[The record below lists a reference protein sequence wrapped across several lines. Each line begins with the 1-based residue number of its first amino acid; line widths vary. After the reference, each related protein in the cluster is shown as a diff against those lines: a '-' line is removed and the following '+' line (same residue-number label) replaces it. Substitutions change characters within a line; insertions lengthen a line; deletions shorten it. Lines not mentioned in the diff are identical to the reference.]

1 MTVSSSTSRVK
12 YSCNGSVTEFA
23 FTFGVGATSEIQVIY
38 TDTTGTETVL
48 TETTHYA
55 VSATNNDFESGGKV
69 TTVAT
74 YATGTYITILRN
86 VPLTQAS
93 DFTENRATLYETFED
108 GLDKNI
114 RIDQQQQ
121 EEINRIP
128 KLAKSSAY
136 AGNTY
141 TFPDP
146 SASKVIGWNSGAT
159 DLTTYL
165 INGTA
170 LNISNIVNIGDYS
183 NNIATAISSIGSA
196 ETTLCIN
203 ASTSGNATIPTNVQ
217 LWFVKGGQLTGT
229 VTFAGSPDA
238 QIKALPGQQIFG
250 STTTITFAKPGRAYV
265 SWFGDNTSVSPIQ
278 KAVNSLPSAGG
289 EIIFT
294 TAQHTIDIDA
304 NSCGVKIDKSNIKF
318 TSTCRTEFIHSGSD
332 IDGLW
337 FAVGVDSET
346 GNFTK
351 VHDITFDGLV
361 FTGSATATS
370 SHQAAIYG
378 LPASTNYDPETDGS
392 NTITISNCKIFGF
405 TSSVYFKGASNV
417 EIYNC
422 DMGYNVYIPGAGAGG
437 YGVLVETIQGVR
449 IHHNRFLSSTE
460 DRHAVYISA
469 DMNQIGSKVNRDVI
483 IDHNIIR
490 WHNTVATVGTAI
502 RQAISTRSTNR
513 LIIDANEIYGSMRFG
528 ISFDCSNGNAEDYT
542 IVNNIIQDLRNDT
555 TSAGAG
561 IGFLTD
567 ATYSFNGAILKGNKI
582 SEASDANY
590 TYGIQLADVP
600 NTIIEGNI
608 IDLYGAN
615 SIGILLSNESDAVL
629 MPNIINLHGT
639 ARSGIAFT
647 DVCDNITIHKQKIED
662 FTSAEI
668 ESISS
673 PTLTDIHYTYPLR
686 ALITADGIGGITVT
700 EGGEWIDSCVSDAVG
715 GLITLKDFATLGTG
729 DSALIVITS
738 SLGDP
743 DNFYYRHST
752 PSTITFLVGIKTLA
766 GVPKPLASQANIFEI
781 FLMPH

>member
-1 MTVSSSTSRVK
+1 MRFQRNFLLTIIFLLVLSFQTLGYDIVKLGPSYFPESTRNRPVA
-12 YSCNGSVTEFA
+12 NGEIY
-23 FTFGVGATSEIQVIY
+23 VGIPDLDPEVIANQQQLYVQEEDGDIIAVAQPIY
-38 TDTTGTETVL
+38 T
-48 TETTHYA
+48 
-55 VSATNNDFESGGKV
+55 SAGGVPVYSGSPVTLLVNNDYSLKILNSSGV
-69 TTVAT
+69 QV
-74 YATGTYITILRN
+74 YYI
-86 VPLTQAS
+86 PL
-93 DFTENRATLYETFED
+93 
-108 GLDKNI
+108 I
-114 RIDQQQQ
+114 
-121 EEINRIP
+121 
-128 KLAKSSAY
+128 KSSENLGNAY
-136 AGNTY
+136 TPDYNAVDQGLIGNNNTIKY
-141 TFPDP
+141 FVDL
-146 SASKVIGWNSGAT
+146 IGTTDKAT
-159 DLTTYL
+159 IFLKH
-165 INGTA
+165 N
-170 LNISNIVNIGDYS
+170 
-183 NNIATAISSIGSA
+183 
-196 ETTLCIN
+196 
-203 ASTSGNATIPTNVQ
+203 SGNAQTPYTVTTAETIPANITIE
-217 LWFVKGGQLTGT
+217 FEPGAYIDGT
-229 VTFAGSPDA
+229 IAFAGSPDA